1 MEGEVDAMSRRA
13 REQMQGIPALRFRMG
28 EVSSTEAVENAEGE
42 ANGNSGSIRLQS
54 APWNLRTI
62 ESLGGRWFK
71 GQPFAK
77 TEISDNGLRYCI
89 HYGELFTKYGC
100 VISRIYSRTN
110 SSATVKSKAGDI
122 LFPASDV
129 TPEGLGRC
137 SVVLQS
143 DVILGGDLICFR
155 QDEVDSEFLGYAINN
170 VGAQIIRF
178 VTGTT
183 VRHSSADK
191 LKMVHISLPILR
203 HEQQKIGSFFRSL
216 DALIEG
222 REKALGKLE
231 SLKKAML
238 EKMFP
243 QGDVK
248 IPEVR
253 FKGFEGEWKFYRFDE
268 VFQHV
273 QSKAYQI
280 QAEEYLGVGRYPVVD
295 QGQLPIVGYSN
306 NATKV
311 CKAKENPVI
320 VFGDHT
326 RIVKYVD
333 FDFVVGAD
341 GTQLLRA
348 SDHDLMFLKEV
359 ICGLPLPNMGYSRHY
374 KYLQESIFL
383 LPGLSEQKKIGAY
396 FRSLDALLA
405 ARREEV
411 KKLRDLKKAFLERM
425 FV

>member
-1 MEGEVDAMSRRA
+1 MSGGT
-13 REQMQGIPALRFRMG
+13 REQVQDVPALRFRMG
-28 EVSSTEAVENAEGE
+28 EVSPTEAVENADGE
-42 ANGNSGSIRLQS
+42 ANGNCGIVRLQF

-62 ESLGGRWFK
+62 DSLGGRWFK

-77 TEISDNGLRYCI
+77 TEISDNGQRYCI

-100 VISRIYSRTN
+100 VISCIYSRTN
-110 SSATVKSKAGDI
+110 SSATVKSQAGDI

-143 DVILGGDLICFR
+143 EVILGGDLICFR

-170 VGAQIIRF
+170 AGAQIIRY

-191 LKMVHISLPILR
+191 LKMVHVFLPVLK
-203 HEQQKIGSFFRSL
+203 HEQQKLGSFFRSL
-216 DALIEG
+216 DSLIDG

-238 EKMFP
+238 QKMFP
-243 QGDVK
+243 QGDSK
-248 IPEVR
+248 TPELR
-253 FKGFEGEWKFYRFDE
+253 FKGFEGDWKLYRFDE

-273 QSKAYQI
+273 PSKAYQI
-280 QAEEYLGVGRYPVVD
+280 RAEEYLGAGRYPVVD

-306 NATKV
+306 NATRV
-311 CKAKENPVI
+311 CRAKENPVV

-348 SDHDLMFLKEV
+348 SDHDLMFLTEV

-383 LPGLSEQKKIGAY
+383 LPDLFEQKKIGAY

-405 ARREEV
+405 ARWEEV
-411 KKLRDLKKAFLERM
+411 AKLRDLKKALLERM